1 MATRQEVR
9 RLAAQRY
16 WRESAAQAVIAAW
29 RQSGEPL
36 AVFARSN
43 GIPRQRLG
51 RWVRRLGGSPGSVRF
66 HRVRLVERE
75 SPAVVPRGGA
85 PIEIEW
91 SPGRRI
97 RVMPGFSAEDLAR
110 VLEILEGRSRC

>member
-16 WRESAAQAVIAAW
+16 WRESTAHAVIDAW
-29 RQSGEPL
+29 RQSGDPL
-36 AVFARSN
+36 SVFARRH
-43 GIPRQRLG
+43 GIPRQRLV
-51 RWVRRLGGSPGSVRF
+51 RWLRRLGGSPGSVRF
-66 HRVRLVERE
+66 HRVRLVESE
-75 SPAVVPRGGA
+75 LPAVGQGGGA

-91 SPGRRI
+91 APGRRV

-110 VLEILEGRSRC
+110 VFEILEGRSRC